1 MQREE
6 KSITKAKGNKI
17 VYLTNK
23 RLRNKARQEVKKQ
36 KKRKGR
42 KCSQRFTTCS
52 EHRWTKKRKEQQKG
66 DSNSGR

>member
-36 KKRKGR
+36 KK
-42 KCSQRFTTCS
+42 
-52 EHRWTKKRKEQQKG
+52 KKRKKVQSKIYNLQQAQM
-66 DSNSGR
+66 D

>member
-23 RLRNKARQEVKKQ
+23 RLRNKARQAVKKQ
-36 KKRKGR
+36 QKERKKVQSKIYNL
-42 KCSQRFTTCS
+42 
-52 EHRWTKKRKEQQKG
+52 QQAQME
-66 DSNSGR
+66 